1 MPIMIRFIQFAFT
14 ITVILGPCVLS
25 TQADL
30 KDPTLSV
37 YYSFDEEDATVKDG
51 SPNGND
57 GTVEGAAKWEKGVIG
72 SAIELAPQVW
82 INMNGP
88 EFQNGPEDGFTLA
101 VWVNHT
107 GTQDVQTLLDAIGNG
122 HESGL
127 YHVEIRPGGVRF
139 FHRDETNT
147 TVFEINPGPV
157 IEANKWVHFAGT
169 YDSDSGDIK
178 TYIDGKETHSGKGN
192 GKMSAEWGVTAGI
205 GNHKNGR
212 WYEGLLDEYY
222 LFGRALSENEINQVK
237 DGDFLDVAPADK
249 LTTTWGNIKS
259 RL

>member
-1 MPIMIRFIQFAFT
+1 MQIFIRFIHISFA
-14 ITVILGPCVLS
+14 IVAIMGACVLQ

-51 SPNGND
+51 SLNGND

-72 SAIELAPQVW
+72 SAIMLAPQVW

-88 EFQNGPEDGFTLA
+88 EFKNGPVDGFTLA

-107 GTQDVQTLLDAIGNG
+107 GLQGNQTLLDAIGNG
-122 HESGL
+122 HASGL
-127 YHVEIRPGGVRF
+127 YHVEIKPEGVRF

-147 TVFEINPGPV
+147 QVFSLVGPV
-157 IEANKWVHFAGT
+157 LKAKEWVHFAGT
-169 YDSDSGDIK
+169 YDSDSGDVK
-178 TYIDGKETHSGKGN
+178 TYMDGKETHSGQGN
-192 GKMSAEWGVTAGI
+192 GKLSAEWGVTAGI

-212 WYEGLLDEYY
+212 WYDGLLDEYY
-222 LFGRALSENEINQVK
+222 IFGRALSEDEINQVK
-237 DGDFLDVAPADK
+237 DGEFLDVAPADK
-249 LTTTWGNIKS
+249 LTTTWGSIKS
-259 RL
+259 RI